1 MQWNV
6 WNVLRLVMFR
16 RAEQAFF
23 THVERNCRQSSAGTS
38 HLLDPSNPP
47 NTKPMPLSSP
57 KTSKRSKPSIERRNS
72 LKNLNNNG
80 INQFLTFLFLF
91 QWVFFKGSRK
101 SSKEEKVDVQATAPK
116 EEINDER
123 EVKMENIPEEES
135 RY

>member
-1 MQWNV
+1 
-6 WNVLRLVMFR
+6 MFR

-80 INQFLTFLFLF
+80 
-91 QWVFFKGSRK
+91 SRK
-101 SSKEEKVDVQATAPK
+101 SSKEEKVEVQATAPK

-123 EVKMENIPEEES
+123 EVKMENIPEEEMEQ
-135 RY
+135 